1 MNSLQEFII
10 SLMTF
15 INNVLLPFLFGL
27 ALLFFVWNAFRFF
40 IYDAANK
47 DARERAKQLALYG
60 IGAFVFM
67 VSLWGIV
74 NLLVNGLGWNSDDP
88 IVPDYIRTDRFHGD
102 WWDNCRNN
110 PGATDCR

>member
-1 MNSLQEFII
+1 MGSLQEFII

-40 IYDAANK
+40 ILGSSEQASRDK
-47 DARERAKQLALYG
+47 AKQLALYS
-60 IGAFVFM
+60 IAAFVFL
-67 VSLWGIV
+67 VSVWGIV
-74 NLLVNGLGWNSDDP
+74 NLLVNGLGLSGDES